1 MRSPVL
7 AVVSALVF
15 VVSGCGVLSGE
26 EADLQVYTG
35 RHYDL
40 EQAFTQFEDETG
52 ITVEFLSGSDAEL
65 RERISAEGEDTTGD
79 IYMTVDAGNLWKA
92 AEDGL
97 LSKLDSSKLQD
108 AVPEGLRDPDQR
120 WYGLAMRAR
129 TVMYNPDKVTPSEF
143 ASEQTYADLADPKWQ
158 GRLCMR
164 ESTSPYTQ
172 SLVAAM
178 IDEHGKE
185 RATEIVQGWVDNDVE
200 VFSND
205 VQILENIDAGT
216 CDVGLT
222 NHYYLARL
230 LAENPDLSVTPFWAN
245 QDGRGTHVN
254 ISGAG
259 VIANSDN
266 PKQARQL
273 IEWLAT
279 KGQNTFVDGNHEYP
293 VNPDVEPEPIIK
305 DFGEFDFEPINAQAY
320 GELNSTAIEVMN
332 EVGYE

>member
-7 AVVSALVF
+7 AVVATLMFALG
-15 VVSGCGVLSGE
+15 GCGVLSGE
-26 EADLQVYTG
+26 EADIQVYTG

-40 EQAFTQFEDETG
+40 EQAFTNFEDETG

-79 IYMTVDAGNLWKA
+79 VYMTVDAGNLWKA

-97 LSKLDSSKLQD
+97 LATLDSTALAD
-108 AVPEGLRDPDQR
+108 AVPEGLRDPGQR

-129 TVMYNPDKVTPSEF
+129 TVMYNPDEVTQAEF
-143 ASEQTYADLADPKWQ
+143 AGKHTYAGLTDPKWQ

-178 IDEHGKE
+178 IDEHGEE
-185 RATEIVQGWVDNDVE
+185 RATKIVEGWVDNDVE
-200 VFSND
+200 IFSND
-205 VQILENIDAGT
+205 IQILENIDAGT
-216 CDVGLT
+216 CDVGIT

-230 LAENPDLSVTPFWAN
+230 LADNPDLSVTPFWAN

-266 PKQARQL
+266 PEQAQQL

-279 KGQNTFVDGNHEYP
+279 EGQNAFVDGNHEYP
-293 VNPDVEPEPIIK
+293 VNPDVEPEPIIS
-305 DFGEFDFEPINAQAY
+305 DFGEFDYEPINAQAY
-320 GELNSTAIEVMN
+320 GELNSKAVQVMN
-332 EVGYE
+332 EAGYE